1 MANHE
6 KIAPTSKYRE
16 NLTRLPH
23 LADFM
28 IHTNIQQ
35 AIRRL
40 KEAPA
45 WSQPGGRSSETLVK
59 YSDFRVVL
67 VAMKAGIKLADHH
80 ADGPISVQVI
90 QGRVGIN
97 LANGETVDLRDGDIV
112 ALERA
117 LKHEVVALEESVF
130 LLTIAWS
137 KPEEGVTRD

>member
-1 MANHE
+1 MTNHE
-6 KIAPTSKYRE
+6 KITPSSNYRD

-28 IHTNIQQ
+28 IHANIQEG
-35 AIRRL
+35 IRRL

-59 YSDFRVVL
+59 YEDFRVVL
-67 VAMKAGIKLADHH
+67 VAMKAGTRLADHH
-80 ADGPISVQVI
+80 ADGPVSVQVI
-90 QGRVGIN
+90 QGRIGIH

-117 LKHEVVALEESVF
+117 LKHDVEALEESAF

-137 KPEEGVTRD
+137 KPEA